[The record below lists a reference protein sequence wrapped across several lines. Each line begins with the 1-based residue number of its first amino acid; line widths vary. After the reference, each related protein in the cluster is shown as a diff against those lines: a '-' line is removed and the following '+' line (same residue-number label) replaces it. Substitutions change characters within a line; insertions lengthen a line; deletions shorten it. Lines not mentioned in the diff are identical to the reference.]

1 MKNWQKNRNYKRI
14 KDENG
19 NVIANIITIDGIDVE
34 VTEEVFLA
42 YSQMDRRE
50 RYLLEENGVNKELSL
65 EQMSQDR
72 VQLSYVGAEMAPSAE
87 ELLLE
92 SDEARTWKKRQE
104 RLSAA
109 LESLDDVDRK
119 LITALFLDG
128 ISARE
133 YARKLGISDMA
144 VRKRRDRIL
153 KQLRKFFLGDG
164 SHLLFLREES
174 EGVSLFCSLIT
185 AYQQYGEP
193 SGQKSVQQRT
203 P

>member
-50 RYLLEENGVNKELSL
+50 RYFFEENGVNKELSL

-72 VQLSYVGAEMAPSAE
+72 VQLSYVGTEMTPSVE

-153 KQLRKFFLGDG
+153 KKLRKFFL
-164 SHLLFLREES
+164 
-174 EGVSLFCSLIT
+174 
-185 AYQQYGEP
+185 
-193 SGQKSVQQRT
+193 
-203 P
+203 

>member
-1 MKNWQKNRNYKRI
+1 MKNWQKSRNYKRI

-50 RYLLEENGVNKELSL
+50 RYLLEESGAGRELSL
-65 EQMSQDR
+65 EQMIQDR
-72 VQLSYVGAEMAPSAE
+72 VQLSYVGAETPPSAE
-87 ELLLE
+87 ELFLE

-153 KQLRKFFLGDG
+153 KKLRKFFL
-164 SHLLFLREES
+164 
-174 EGVSLFCSLIT
+174 
-185 AYQQYGEP
+185 
-193 SGQKSVQQRT
+193 
-203 P
+203 

>member
-1 MKNWQKNRNYKRI
+1 MKNWQKNRNYKRV
-14 KDENG
+14 KEENG

-34 VTEEVFLA
+34 VTKEVFLA

-50 RYLLEENGVNKELSL
+50 RYFFEENGVNKELSL

-72 VQLSYVGAEMAPSAE
+72 VQLSYVGAEMTPSAE

-144 VRKRRDRIL
+144 VCKRRDRIL
-153 KQLRKFFLGDG
+153 KKLRKFFL
-164 SHLLFLREES
+164 
-174 EGVSLFCSLIT
+174 
-185 AYQQYGEP
+185 
-193 SGQKSVQQRT
+193 
-203 P
+203 

>member
-50 RYLLEENGVNKELSL
+50 RYFFEENGVNKELSL

-87 ELLLE
+87 ELLL
-92 SDEARTWKKRQE
+92 
-104 RLSAA
+104 
-109 LESLDDVDRK
+109 
-119 LITALFLDG
+119 
-128 ISARE
+128 
-133 YARKLGISDMA
+133 
-144 VRKRRDRIL
+144 
-153 KQLRKFFLGDG
+153 
-164 SHLLFLREES
+164 
-174 EGVSLFCSLIT
+174 
-185 AYQQYGEP
+185 
-193 SGQKSVQQRT
+193 
-203 P
+203 

>member
-1 MKNWQKNRNYKRI
+1 MKNQQKNQNYKRV

-50 RYLLEENGVNKELSL
+50 RYFFEENGVNKELSL

-72 VQLSYVGAEMAPSAE
+72 VQLSYVGTEMTPSVE

-153 KQLRKFFLGDG
+153 KKLRKFFL
-164 SHLLFLREES
+164 
-174 EGVSLFCSLIT
+174 
-185 AYQQYGEP
+185 
-193 SGQKSVQQRT
+193 
-203 P
+203 